1 MSLKYLGM
9 GFDIHGGGDDLI
21 FPHHENEI
29 AQSECAHGKPQAKYW
44 LHNGLMQA
52 AHEIGKVGGRVT
64 RSTVGGQDRSTVRG
78 AEQSASTKISK
89 STGASP
95 FSVLLERHSPEVIR
109 FFLLSTHYRSPIQ
122 YSEELLE
129 ETARSM
135 ESFYRFFKRYERIDG
150 ASYYAVS
157 APRNRA
163 EGENDPGAD
172 ATLREVSTIRQRF
185 LEAMD
190 DDFNTGVGVAALFD
204 LVRTLNKY
212 GDAEKLEQGKPDA
225 ARLQVLRQGTR
236 TFRELSATLG
246 LFLKPV
252 EAKPISGDDGLV
264 GQLMQLLIDV
274 RAGARQNKDFAT
286 ADTIRKR
293 LGEIGIALEDRPG
306 STDWSR
312 T

>member
-1 MSLKYLGM
+1 MSGRLLGET
-9 GFDIHGGGDDLI
+9 FDIHGGGLDLI

-29 AQSECAHGKPQAKYW
+29 AQSESAHGKPQAKYW

-52 AHEIGKVGGRVT
+52 AHEVGKVGGRA
-64 RSTVGGQDRSTVRG
+64 RSTVGAG
-78 AEQSASTKISK
+78 EQPAATKISK

-95 FSVLLERHSPEVIR
+95 FSELLERHSPEVIR

-135 ESFYRFFKRYERIDG
+135 ETFYRFFKRYERIDG

-163 EGENDPGAD
+163 EGEFDPGAG
-172 ATLREVSTIRQRF
+172 ATLREVSAIRQRF
-185 LEAMD
+185 LEAMA

-204 LVRTLNKY
+204 LIRALNKY

-225 ARLQVLRQGTR
+225 TKLQVLRQGTR

-252 EAKPISGDDGLV
+252 EAKSAGGDDGLI

-274 RAGARQNKDFAT
+274 RAGARKNKDFAT

-293 LGEIGIALEDRPG
+293 LGEIGIALEDRAG
-306 STDWSR
+306 GTEWTR
-312 T
+312 TG